1 MEIRFKNG
9 RLQNLIESEKELKRH
24 YSANLAKQVQ
34 IRMYQ
39 LKSSSNLEELFRVKG
54 KWHPLKGNR
63 KGQYAASLP
72 DGERLVIRP
81 SEPVPHK
88 EDGGIDTSKVDRIIV
103 IAIENYH

>member
-1 MEIRFKNG
+1 MEIQFKNG
-9 RLQNLIESEKELKRH
+9 RLQNLIESEKELKRR
-24 YSANLAKQVQ
+24 YSTNLAKQVQ

-39 LKSSSNLEELFRVKG
+39 LKSSSNLEELFSVKG

-72 DGERLVIRP
+72 DGERLVIKP
-81 SEPVPHK
+81 SEPVPYK
-88 EDGGIDTSKVDRIIV
+88 EDGGIDTSKVDSIIV